1 MDGDWSQNF
10 CLVPFLCRVMKNGT
24 SSIETKKDPFNTK
37 VPWPSNHVFKWIFQ
51 QFSFLAFGTTTVF
64 AQMDWNYKR
73 CKSATDTPLA
83 VRNLHGLP
91 VDQWRAQGGRGWRPK
106 RGKHRV
112 VGLQQYNSSES
123 QLHSVSP
130 VVDGMHGLGCRR
142 RPDAANGGKMWPQLS
157 GKIFSHTASYS
168 WTTAF
173 SPSSWTSLTIKLGL
187 KQILTTEEIFGKHGN
202 PSTWT

>member
-1 MDGDWSQNF
+1 MVALVLMRIWSQNF
-10 CLVPFLCRVMKNGT
+10 CLGAGSAIFMPNGKKCPFSGDEKWNFQHRNKK
-24 SSIETKKDPFNTK
+24 IETPLICTK

-83 VRNLHGLP
+83 VRDLHGLP

-130 VVDGMHGLGCRR
+130 VVDGMHGLGCLR

-173 SPSSWTSLTIKLGL
+173 SPSA
-187 KQILTTEEIFGKHGN
+187 EHR
-202 PSTWT
+202 